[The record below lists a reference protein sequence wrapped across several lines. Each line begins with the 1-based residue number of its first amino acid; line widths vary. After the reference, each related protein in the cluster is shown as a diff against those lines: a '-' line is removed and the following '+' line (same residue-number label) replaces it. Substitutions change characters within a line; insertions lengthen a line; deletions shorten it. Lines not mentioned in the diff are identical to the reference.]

1 MFLHVGQEVVLNEKN
16 IIGIFDL
23 DGIYVSK
30 DIMQF
35 LSNEE
40 KKGNVIN
47 VTMELPKSFIITDI
61 DNKIYISQISVQTL
75 KKRSS
80 FIEEYKT

>member
-1 MFLHVGQEVVLNEKN
+1 MYLHIGQNIILNKKN

-23 DGIYVSK
+23 DGLNVSK
-30 DIMQF
+30 DTMNM
-35 LSNEE
+35 LSYEE

-47 VTMELPKSFIITDI
+47 VTMDLPKSFIITK

-75 KKRSS
+75 KKRSK
-80 FIEEYKT
+80 YN